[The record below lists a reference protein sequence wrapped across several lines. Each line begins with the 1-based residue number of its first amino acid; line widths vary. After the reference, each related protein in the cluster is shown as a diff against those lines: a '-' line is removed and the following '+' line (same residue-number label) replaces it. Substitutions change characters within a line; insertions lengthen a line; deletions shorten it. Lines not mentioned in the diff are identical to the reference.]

1 MNKRKIFIIL
11 GVCLTIVLV
20 LVGSTFAYYRGVLF
34 NDFTASTITHG
45 LDYYIN
51 YAKGQDI
58 TSGTLSLSSDYSG
71 GISTDIELW
80 KKDDT
85 YDIYG
90 HIYLDINDIGEN
102 LSASSALK
110 YAVVNNDDILSE
122 GNLNG
127 YSNGA
132 SILLEAN
139 IPLELSK
146 QLYTV
151 YVWLDQN
158 ENIDVAME
166 NENLSL
172 TVRCE
177 ATMKKIG
184 IGKINDY
191 ITNMYINAE
200 KRVVTNN
207 GTEYNYA
214 PSVMLM
220 NDRLGG
226 ATTNYDGGNI
236 RYYGSK
242 PNNYIYFN
250 CKDYSVQ
257 NSDTCDKWRIIGLF
271 DGKIKIIKDESL
283 GDLAWDYDKNW
294 NIELTTSS
302 NDWVS
307 ATLNSLLNVYYYRG
321 KRRGYYSENLTT
333 LLYLDVKGLKNDETR
348 NAISESQWYLGGY
361 SSPFGLYAKDIY
373 MYERTNIEGTT
384 IYPGN
389 AFVTEENV
397 GLMYASDYS
406 YASDLS
412 VCKNDIGS
420 YSSDKTNC
428 VETNWLHTGT
438 AQWLLGQNANYY
450 NFVMSIHQEGSI
462 NTNGGGG
469 IVASTAY
476 SVRPTL

>member
-1 MNKRKIFIIL
+1 MIEY
-11 GVCLTIVLV
+11 T
-20 LVGSTFAYYRGVLF
+20 
-34 NDFTASTITHG
+34 
-45 LDYYIN
+45 
-51 YAKGQDI
+51 DI
-58 TSGTLSLSSDYSG
+58 TTNET
-71 GISTDIELW
+71 GIIELW

-85 YDIYG
+85 YNIYG

-102 LSASSALK
+102 LSVSPALK
-110 YAVVNNDDILSE
+110 YAVVNNGTVLSE
-122 GNLNG
+122 GNLKNSVAG
-127 YSNGA
+127 DSM
-132 SILLEAN
+132 LLKAN

-158 ENIDVAME
+158 ENVDLTIEDE
-166 NENLSL
+166 ELSL
-172 TVRCE
+172 MVRCE
-177 ATMKKIG
+177 ATMKKIAV
-184 IGKINDY
+184 GKVNDY
-191 ITNMYINAE
+191 ITNVYLTAE
-200 KRVVTNN
+200 KKLVTNN

-214 PSVMLM
+214 PSVKLM

-226 ATTNYDGGNI
+226 TTTNYDGGDI
-236 RYYGSK
+236 RYYGSD

-250 CKDYSVQ
+250 CKDYNVQ
-257 NSDTCDKWRIIGLF
+257 NSINCEKWRIIGLF
-271 DGKIKIIKDESL
+271 DGKTKIIRDESF
-283 GDLAWDYDKNW
+283 GDMAWSYDKNFSA
-294 NIELTTSS
+294 ERTSS
-302 NDWVS
+302 SNNWAS
-307 ATLNSLLNVYYYRG
+307 SSLRLLLNHNYYAGVRTL
-321 KRRGYYSENLTT
+321 YYSENSSFNFTPV
-333 LLYLDVKGLKNDETR
+333 LYLKNDETR

-361 SSPFGLYAKDIY
+361 TSPSGLYAKDMY

-384 IYPGN
+384 IYSGN
-389 AFVTEENV
+389 PFVIDAKV

-412 VCKNDIGS
+412 VCKNNIGS

-438 AQWLLGQNANYY
+438 AQWVLGQNANYY

-476 SVRPTL
+476 SVRPTLYLNSSVELNGGTGSFNSPYLIKL